1 MSSKFNNPPNVGKFI
16 EKATN
21 FKPGYVASFIDADT
35 IKSCGYSFPV
45 SSGTNADV
53 LTLLDTSAGTMEW
66 TTPSS
71 GGGMFEIAG
80 TGDDPYSI
88 SVDDTGK
95 SGFLSGTATGS
106 QEIILPQLGT
116 PATEGLNY
124 KIQVGS
130 DYAGSSRI
138 IWPYPGS
145 PTVAANLL
153 QGSMNYI
160 ANGGATAGASNMNI
174 IFSATASPGD
184 FIELTSFDSKW
195 YVSGQCALDNSIIF
209 GPDPCAVFTLQDS
222 LVGSDTV
229 SGDYFGTSLSVS
241 GDYLVVG
248 AYKDD
253 DTASNSGSAYIFQ
266 NVAGNWT
273 QVQKCTASDAEA
285 DDELG
290 WSVAIDGDY
299 MVAGSRFEDTGGWNS
314 GACYIYYNSGGF
326 PATETQK
333 IVSSVPQASEYF
345 GYSVA
350 IEGDFIVVGAYGGGS
365 TSFAGCAYIFENTAG
380 TWAQTQKLE
389 ASDTTAGDYF
399 GNSVSI
405 SGDFL
410 VIGAKYE
417 DAGGIT
423 YAGSAYV
430 FENVAGTW
438 TQTQKLEASDGGGY
452 SDYFGGSVSISG
464 DYIVIGIIGDDDKG
478 SAAGAAEIFKNISGV
493 WTFMKKLLASDGALG
508 DSFGYSV
515 SIKGDAVMVG
525 ATEED
530 TGGTAAG
537 AVYLYNRN
545 CGGSDNWGQVQIIRG
560 ELAADNFGTA
570 VSNSSTHAAATAMTS
585 SIVGKCRVYEN

>member
-1 MSSKFNNPPNVGKFI
+1 MSRFNDSPLEGKFI
-16 EKATN
+16 EKSTN
-21 FKPGYVASFIDADT
+21 YKPGFVSSFIT
-35 IKSCGYSFPV
+35 GSKIKSCGYSFPV
-45 SSGTNADV
+45 SAGVNADV

-71 GGGMFEIAG
+71 GGGMFEISG

-95 SGFLSGTATGS
+95 TAFLTATATGS

-116 PATEGLNY
+116 PETEGLNY

-209 GPDPCAVFTLQDS
+209 GPDPCAVFTLQNL

-290 WSVAIDGDY
+290 WSCAIDGDY
-299 MVAGSRFEDTGGWNS
+299 MVAGSRFEDTGGSNS

-333 IVSSVPQASEYF
+333 IVSSVPQAGEYF

-350 IEGDFIVVGAYGGGS
+350 IEGDFIVVGAYGGGIS
-365 TSFAGCAYIFENTAG
+365 QAGCAYIFENTAG
-380 TWAQTQKLE
+380 IWAQTQKLE

-417 DAGGIT
+417 DAGGTT

-430 FENVAGTW
+430 FELIAGTW
-438 TQTQKLEASDGGGY
+438 TEVQKLEASDGGGY

-478 SAAGAAEIFKNISGV
+478 SSAGAAEIFKNVAGT
-493 WTFMKKLLASDGALG
+493 WTFTKKLLASDGALI
-508 DSFGYSV
+508 DWFGYSV
-515 SIKGDAVMVG
+515 AITGDAVIIG
-525 ATEED
+525 ANQED
-530 TGGTAAG
+530 GDPATPPLHPDAG
-537 AVYLYNRN
+537 ALYL
-545 CGGSDNWGQVQIIRG
+545 
-560 ELAADNFGTA
+560 
-570 VSNSSTHAAATAMTS
+570 
-585 SIVGKCRVYEN
+585 